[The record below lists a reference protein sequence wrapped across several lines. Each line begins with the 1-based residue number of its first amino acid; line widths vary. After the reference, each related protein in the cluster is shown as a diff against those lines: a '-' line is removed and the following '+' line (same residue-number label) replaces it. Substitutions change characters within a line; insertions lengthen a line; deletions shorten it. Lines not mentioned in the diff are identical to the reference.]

1 MKSKTEILTE
11 KWSQKYKRSIDYKNS
26 SRFRPYSREKE
37 SEMFGDN
44 NLKENILNILKEE
57 TEETN
62 KNKTLEKM
70 VKKIIDHFTRDVEF
84 PENFYDFMVD
94 VVEDKKWDEKIL
106 KVTTVMKQ
114 PFSGEDSTNL
124 DKIKRKFMHKI
135 RPMFQNKVDR
145 ISGGGVATLEVY
157 NKEKNNRI

>member
-57 TEETN
+57 TEEIN

>member
-57 TEETN
+57 TEEIN

-70 VKKIIDHFTRDVEF
+70 VKKIIDHFTKDVEF

-94 VVEDKKWDEKIL
+94 VVVDKKWDEKIL
-106 KVTTVMKQ
+106 KVTAVMKQ
-114 PFSGEDSTNL
+114 PFSGEDS
-124 DKIKRKFMHKI
+124 DKIDRIKRNFMPQIKSFFKG
-135 RPMFQNKVDR
+135 RFDR